1 VRVREVSC
9 AATNM
14 TSLETREGSQGVEE
28 SGDVDYEALGLHKHP
43 LVRSLLAVHTRF
55 AIGTAPPTNIDS
67 TI

>member
-1 VRVREVSC
+1 
-9 AATNM
+9 M